1 MAVFD
6 HQHRTMAGFD
16 SIQYGATQHCGSRWA
31 SSLGFHDDEVHAALV
46 NKSANDSGNLRTL
59 LKMKFEPGSVPLDA
73 RNAFGEGMPL
83 SFVFN
88 LSVFPRREPGLQK
101 VDMKG
106 QTLRNMP
113 GFRNSRSS
121 LHRWGQGRAKIH
133 GNDNTLKF
141 RGVH

>member
-1 MAVFD
+1 
-6 HQHRTMAGFD
+6 MAGFD
-16 SIQYGATQHCGSRWA
+16 SIQYGTAQHCGGRWA
-31 SSLGFHDDEVHAALV
+31 SSFRLHDDEGDAALV
-46 NKSANDSGNLRTL
+46 SKSSNDSGNLRTL

-88 LSVFPRREPGLQK
+88 LSVFPRREPRRQEIDMEGQALQN
-101 VDMKG
+101 V
-106 QTLRNMP
+106 P

-121 LHRWGQGRAKIH
+121 QHRLGQWRAKIH
-133 GNDNTLKF
+133 GNDNTLKL